1 MTTIWC
7 LKKVT
12 QKNTQDAMRSFVYFF
27 SFFHLFLYFF
37 FLVYFQDRAVNM
49 KYVEVCKALFDYDAR
64 TEEEL
69 SIAENDVLY
78 VIEKE
83 DEEWWRAELKQ
94 ANGHEPGPVGLVPAN
109 YLEEVG
115 F

>member
-1 MTTIWC
+1 MQC
-7 LKKVT
+7 AL
-12 QKNTQDAMRSFVYFF
+12 FVYFF
-27 SFFHLFLYFF
+27 PFSIFFFHFF
-37 FLVYFQDRAVNM
+37 SCLFQDRAVNM

-83 DEEWWRAELKQ
+83 DEEWWRTELKQ
-94 ANGHEPGPVGLVPAN
+94 ANGQEPGPVGLVPAN

-115 F
+115 L